1 MENRDIRE
9 QEIMDA
15 VSAFEMMLRE
25 QINRNEKMRKGR
37 KESPADTGLHEGKKI
52 IGIAAG
58 DGIGPVIMR
67 ETRKVLEKLL
77 KQELAAGSVEFRD
90 IQGFTLENRLA
101 CG

>member
-37 KESPADTGLHEGKKI
+37 RVK
-52 IGIAAG
+52 
-58 DGIGPVIMR
+58 
-67 ETRKVLEKLL
+67 KLL
-77 KQELAAGSVEFRD
+77 VLQPVTE
-90 IQGFTLENRLA
+90 
-101 CG
+101 

>member
-67 ETRKVLEKLL
+67 ETR
-77 KQELAAGSVEFRD
+77 
-90 IQGFTLENRLA
+90 
-101 CG
+101 

>member
-37 KESPADTGLHEGKKI
+37 KGS
-52 IGIAAG
+52 
-58 DGIGPVIMR
+58 MR
-67 ETRKVLEKLL
+67 VKKLL
-77 KQELAAGSVEFRD
+77 VLQPVTE
-90 IQGFTLENRLA
+90 
-101 CG
+101 